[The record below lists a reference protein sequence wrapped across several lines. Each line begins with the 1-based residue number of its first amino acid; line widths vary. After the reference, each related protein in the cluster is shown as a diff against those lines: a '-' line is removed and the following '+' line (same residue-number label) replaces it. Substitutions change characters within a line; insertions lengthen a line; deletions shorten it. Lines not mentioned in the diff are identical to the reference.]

1 VGGFPLGRTADPNE
15 PDFHELPSP
24 YAGARTRV
32 LDPDAPKTLDQRH
45 TGAVRNRVAGERTKA
60 VPPSVR
66 KAHQL
71 AAELEVKLDMLT
83 SRVEQWE
90 QRHEDVQ
97 IPSSPVGTRGEHD
110 EC

>member
-1 VGGFPLGRTADPNE
+1 M
-15 PDFHELPSP
+15 
-24 YAGARTRV
+24 
-32 LDPDAPKTLDQRH
+32 TLDQRPC
-45 TGAVRNRVAGERTKA
+45 GAVRARVGGVRTQA

-90 QRHEDVQ
+90 QRHESDVLCDA
-97 IPSSPVGTRGEHD
+97 PK
-110 EC
+110 